1 MPRPLLKLDE
11 LFPYWPLA
19 HMLAR
24 RRQAVHAVAPGDPV
38 QAALR
43 LMAEHDIGLVL
54 VLEGGRL
61 VGVLSER
68 DLARR
73 AGASDGG
80 ALGELRVADLMTRDV
95 ATVGP
100 EALFGECIALM
111 EQRGARHLPVVEG
124 GRVVGVLS
132 VRDLL
137 REALAHHQRV
147 MDEMERERLTAFQ
160 SSV

>member
-1 MPRPLLKLDE
+1 MPRALLRLDE
-11 LFPYWPLA
+11 LFPYRSLGE
-19 HMLAR
+19 MLAR
-24 RRQAVHAVAPGDPV
+24 QRRPVLSVAPGDTV
-38 QAALR
+38 EQALR
-43 LMAEHDIGLVL
+43 LMAERDIGLLV

-61 VGVLSER
+61 AGVLSER

-73 AGASDGG
+73 AGATEAG
-80 ALGELRVADLMTRDV
+80 ALRALRVADLMTRDV

-147 MDEMERERLTAFQ
+147 MDELERERLTAFQ